1 MKKWS
6 LFFSLALGLTVT
18 FTVLTGCK
26 KYPEGPA
33 LSLRSRA
40 ARLENT
46 WKVISVTL
54 NGQDITSQFST
65 INYTETYDKEGN
77 YSYSSA
83 LDSGSGK
90 WEFQNDDLEIRRSGV
105 SGQSSMDL
113 IILKLKSNEFWYKIL
128 DGSDVYEFHFES
140 N

>member
-54 NGQDITSQFST
+54 NGQIITSQFSA

>member
-46 WKVISVTL
+46 WKVVSVTL
-54 NGQDITSQFST
+54 NGQDITSQFSA

-77 YSYSSA
+77 YSYNSA

-128 DGSDVYEFHFES
+128 DGSDVYEFHFET

>member
-54 NGQDITSQFST
+54 NGQIITSQFST

>member
-54 NGQDITSQFST
+54 NGQIITSQFSA

-128 DGSDVYEFHFES
+128 DGSDVYEFHFET